1 MKRERIA
8 WIVSVVLLAVLALRL
23 PGTMAA
29 RDDDYVFVRTII
41 DLHRQI
47 MANYV
52 VDVDDEKLK
61 QKAIEGMMSELDPF
75 SVYVPPA
82 QQTEF
87 DTMLEGTFK
96 GVGIE
101 LAQLPD
107 GRVQVISPIEGSPA
121 FTAGVMAG
129 DILTKVN
136 GDTLDLSMR
145 LPEVINKIKGQA
157 GTTVKLT
164 VKHATGEEVELTM
177 ERKEISVP
185 TVKGFQR
192 NGDDSWDYYVVD
204 NPKIA
209 YIRITQFTEN
219 TYPGI
224 HDVLVGSPGKPG
236 LADTG
241 MQGLILDL
249 RFNPGGMLDQARKI
263 INMFVPDGTLILQ
276 TKGRKVAETLKADAT
291 DKLPNFPLIILVN
304 EHSASASEIVSG
316 SLMDNKRALVV
327 GTRTYGKGSVQQ
339 LINLDDNNGE
349 LKLTMA
355 YYYLP
360 SGRLVH
366 RTKDATD
373 WGVDPQIVV
382 PMDDIAQRAIVEEHV
397 NQEIV
402 RRPLVKPTTPANA
415 PAAAATAPT
424 TAPTTQ
430 PNDVQLQQAV
440 NTMVGMIILGHATTA
455 PAIPPQAAAIP
466 LPVSPAPEVAP
477 TAPGNIESPVT
488 RPSPDIAPPPTGPTP
503 EMTPPAIT
511 APPDAAPPTPAQP
524 PAVSPA
530 QPPATQP

>member
-1 MKRERIA
+1 MKRERLA

-29 RDDDYVFVRTII
+29 RDDDYVFVRTLI
-41 DLHRQI
+41 DIHRQI
-47 MANYV
+47 LTNYV

-121 FTAGVMAG
+121 FSAGVEAG
-129 DILTKVN
+129 DIIEKVN
-136 GDTLDLSMR
+136 GEALDLSMR
-145 LPEVINKIKGQA
+145 LPDVIKKIAGQA

-164 VKHATGEEVELTM
+164 VRHETGDLAELTM
-177 ERKEISVP
+177 ERREISVP

-192 NGDDSWDYYVVD
+192 NSDDSWDYYVVD
-204 NPKIA
+204 DPKIA

-224 HDVLVGSPGKPG
+224 HDVLVGANGKPG
-236 LADTG
+236 LVDQG
-241 MQGLILDL
+241 MKGLILDL

-276 TKGRKVAETLKADAT
+276 TKGRKIAETLKADAT
-291 DKLPNFPLIILVN
+291 DKLPNFPIVILVN

-316 SLMDNKRALVV
+316 SLMDNKRALVL

-339 LINLDDNNGE
+339 VIPLDDNNGE

-366 RTKDATD
+366 RTKDSTD

-382 PMDDIAQRAIVEEHV
+382 PMDDLAERAILEQHLQ
-397 NQEIV
+397 QEVV
-402 RRPLVKPTTPANA
+402 RRPMIKPVTPASA
-415 PAAAATAPT
+415 SAAAATAPS
-424 TAPTTQ
+424 TQ
-430 PNDVQLQQAV
+430 PTDIQLQQAV
-440 NTMVGMIILGHATTA
+440 NTMVGMIILDHATTA
-455 PAIPPQAAAIP
+455 PAIPSQAAAIP
-466 LPVSPAPEVAP
+466 LVAEP
-477 TAPGNIESPVT
+477 TPPPTVTPPVT
-488 RPSPDIAPPPTGPTP
+488 QPVPDIASPPASTIPQA
-503 EMTPPAIT
+503 TPPAT
-511 APPDAAPPTPAQP
+511 TPTPDAVTPPPVP
-524 PAVSPA
+524 SSVS
-530 QPPATQP
+530 PATQP